1 MFNMM
6 KQKDLRPIIKN
17 VLNDRTPKCIDD
29 SSSHYVHAAVLIP
42 LLEEEGV
49 SKILFTKRTNRV
61 EHHKGQISF
70 PGGAVDEEDVSFED
84 AALREAHEEIGLKRE
99 DVEILGRIDDTLT
112 LVSSFVVHPFVGFV
126 ADPYDFVV
134 SKAEVKRII
143 KVPLYVFHPENT
155 QYQRDSVEY
164 EGMTYRA
171 IAYEYNGDL
180 IWGATARI
188 MENFMNI
195 LGHKLHLP
203 GGKE

>member
-1 MFNMM
+1 MM

-17 VLNDRTPKCIDD
+17 VLSGRDHKRIEN

-42 LLEEEGV
+42 LLDEEGT

-70 PGGAVDEEDVSFED
+70 PGGSVDEEDVSFEET
-84 AALREAHEEIGLKRE
+84 ALREAHEEIGLRRE

-112 LVSSFVVHPFVGFV
+112 LVSGFVVHPFVGFV
-126 ADPYDFVV
+126 AEPDDFAV
-134 SKAEVKRII
+134 SRAEVKRII
-143 KVPLYVFHPENT
+143 KVPLYIFHPENT

-164 EGMTYRA
+164 EGTTYRA
-171 IAYEYNGDL
+171 IAYEYNGDV
-180 IWGATARI
+180 IWGATARM

-195 LGHKLHLP
+195 LGRKIDLP
-203 GGKE
+203 RGEK

>member
-1 MFNMM
+1 MK

-17 VLNDRTPKCIDD
+17 VLNDRNPKLIED
-29 SSSHYVHAAVLIP
+29 SSSHYIHAAVLIP
-42 LLEEEGV
+42 LLDEEGI

-70 PGGAVDEEDVSFED
+70 PGGAVDDEDGSYED
-84 AALREAHEEIGLKRE
+84 AALREAHEEIGLGRD

-126 ADPYDFVV
+126 TEPCDFVV
-134 SKAEVKRII
+134 SEAEVKRII
-143 KVPLYVFHPENT
+143 KVPLYVFHPENS

-171 IAYEYNGDL
+171 IAYEYNGDV
-180 IWGATARI
+180 IWGATARM

-195 LGHKLHLP
+195 LGNKLHLP
-203 GGKE
+203 RSEK

>member
-1 MFNMM
+1 MK

-17 VLNDRTPKCIDD
+17 VLNDRAPKRIEN

-42 LLEEEGV
+42 LLEEEGT

-84 AALREAHEEIGLKRE
+84 TALREAHEEIGLRRE
-99 DVEILGRIDDTLT
+99 EVEILGRIDDTLT

-126 ADPYDFVV
+126 PEPYDFVV

-143 KVPLYVFHPENT
+143 KVPLYVFHPENP

-164 EGMTYRA
+164 EGTTYRA
-171 IAYEYNGDL
+171 IAYEYNGDV
-180 IWGATARI
+180 IWGATARM

-195 LGHKLHLP
+195 LGNKLHLP
-203 GGKE
+203 EGKE

>member
-1 MFNMM
+1 M
-6 KQKDLRPIIKN
+6 KKHKDLRPTIKN
-17 VLNDRTPKCIDD
+17 ILSDRTAKRIED
-29 SSSHYVHAAVLIP
+29 SSSHYAHAAVLIP
-42 LLEEEGV
+42 LLDEDGV
-49 SKILFTKRTNRV
+49 SKVLFTKRTDNV

-70 PGGAVDEEDVSFED
+70 PGGAVDEEDGSFED
-84 AALREAHEEIGLKRE
+84 TALREAHEEIGLRRD

-112 LVSSFVVHPFVGFV
+112 LVSSFVIHPFVGFV
-126 ADPYDFVV
+126 VEPYDFVV
-134 SKAEVKRII
+134 NKAEVKRII
-143 KVPLYVFHPENT
+143 KVPLYVFHPKNP

-171 IAYEYNGDL
+171 IAYAYNGDL

-203 GGKE
+203 RGEK

>member
-17 VLNDRTPKCIDD
+17 VLNDRTPKRIDD

-203 GGKE
+203 RGEK